1 MSNNNDEFKDA
12 ESCKDIIQH
21 LHPINIDEL
30 KKYFK
35 ERKIITE
42 TEPGFYKGNRNR
54 FITQLGLP
62 EKFEDKRSENC
73 DLNDNF
79 GMIDELVDDDAD
91 SVDGQYYYD
100 FSEFYKYVNPLTY
113 LIVKNNSLKK
123 TQEKEDLR
131 DAIDLLVE
139 NGADINF
146 HYVTIIDVYINF
158 YNSPFK
164 QDLEINA
171 DLNIL
176 DIAIQVKN
184 IVAIGKLLKYD
195 ELVIRQPSSHFKI
208 LGEIALLDNV
218 ELFVQLIEKIEKTE
232 TIDIIDYTLNYNEHI
247 KKLKSDFDNLKIKFQ
262 QNYGVFRRRPED
274 REEALIEQMRK
285 KRDALKP
292 ILELLIRAFKKMN
305 NNSIPQEEQKKLLEY
320 VGDDKEL
327 KTFLIKNGVMNKEIA
342 TYAKEKRRQQLISEA
357 LSKVKEEKIIK
368 RIMDEYLGGKTKKR
382 NNKKTKKRKNKKTKG
397 KKNKSKSKK
406 KLVGYYDI
414 YRMPY

>member
-184 IVAIGKLLKYD
+184 IVAIEKLLEYK
-195 ELVIRQPSSHFKI
+195 ELVIRKPSRHLTI
-208 LGEIALLDNV
+208 IGEIALLDNV